1 MKSPLTDKIVGL
13 FLQKVK
19 EENSK
24 APTEPMG
31 LRFSF
36 PIELRIDL
44 TSLPQGWKEE
54 VVPFLLEQPIT
65 YVRGSVCSVAEG
77 SNRTGSNFFPGSMI
91 LFPSLL
97 GPQENGGNETSLK
110 AAEIGQWK

>member
-1 MKSPLTDKIVGL
+1 
-13 FLQKVK
+13 
-19 EENSK
+19 
-24 APTEPMG
+24 MG

-54 VVPFLLEQPIT
+54 VVPFLQQVPTSSLDPGFYSRLFLVPKKMGGMRPVIDLSILNT
-65 YVRGSVCSVAEG
+65 YLVVPHFKMET
-77 SNRTGSNFFPGSMI
+77 NRYF
-91 LFPSLL
+91 
-97 GPQENGGNETSLK
+97 LK